1 MKLLGF
7 VSEQDLNLKVLLMS
21 IQLIYSKFVLLT
33 LKLEVLEY
41 QKLSTIE
48 Y

>member
-1 MKLLGF
+1 
-7 VSEQDLNLKVLLMS
+7 MS
-21 IQLIYSKFVLLT
+21 IQLIYSNFVLLT

-48 Y
+48 YNNMIKIVNK

>member
-1 MKLLGF
+1 
-7 VSEQDLNLKVLLMS
+7 MS
-21 IQLIYSKFVLLT
+21 IQLIYSNFVLLT

-48 Y
+48 YNNIIKIVNK